1 MEEPIIEAIALTKNF
16 GQKNQYSVLK
26 NINLK
31 IYKGEFI
38 AITGASGSGKSTL
51 LNILSG
57 LDSPSSGEIRYHG
70 KTISSF
76 SDNAL
81 SNFRNQTIGFI
92 FQSYNLQPFLSV
104 YDNIAIPAY
113 LKNSKRAQIES
124 KVDSLL
130 KIMGLEDK
138 QDHQISELSG
148 GQCQRVAIARALI
161 NNPSVIFADEPTG
174 NLDSKSTENIISL
187 LKHINRNLKIT
198 VILVT
203 HEESIAKISDRH
215 IIIKD
220 GELV

>member
-57 LDSPSSGEIRYHG
+57 LDSPSSGEIRYNG

-138 QDHQISELSG
+138 RDHQISGLSG

-161 NNPSVIFADEPTG
+161 NDPSVIFADEPTG

>member
-26 NINLK
+26 NISLK

-57 LDSPSSGEIRYHG
+57 LDSPSSGEIRYHS

-138 QDHQISELSG
+138 RDHQISELSG

-161 NNPSVIFADEPTG
+161 NDPSVIFADEPTG
-174 NLDSKSTENIISL
+174 NLDSQNTENIISIL
-187 LKHINRNLKIT
+187 RHINQNFHIT
-198 VILVT
+198 IILVT
-203 HEESIAKISDRH
+203 HEASIANLADRLLT
-215 IIIKD
+215 IKD
-220 GELV
+220 GELI

>member
-26 NINLK
+26 NISLK

-57 LDSPSSGEIRYHG
+57 LDSPSSGEIRYNG

-138 QDHQISELSG
+138 RDHQISGLSG

-161 NNPSVIFADEPTG
+161 NDPSVIFADEPTG
-174 NLDSKSTENIISL
+174 NLDSQNTENIISIL
-187 LKHINRNLKIT
+187 RHINQNFHIT
-198 VILVT
+198 IILVT
-203 HEESIAKISDRH
+203 HEASIANLADRLLT
-215 IIIKD
+215 IKD
-220 GELV
+220 GELI

>member
-26 NINLK
+26 NISLK

-113 LKNSKRAQIES
+113 LKNLKRAQIES

-138 QDHQISELSG
+138 RDHQISELSG

-161 NNPSVIFADEPTG
+161 NDPSVIFADEPTG
-174 NLDSKSTENIISL
+174 NLDSQNTENIISIL
-187 LKHINRNLKIT
+187 RHINQNFHIT
-198 VILVT
+198 IILVT
-203 HEESIAKISDRH
+203 HEASIANLADRLLT
-215 IIIKD
+215 IKD
-220 GELV
+220 GELI

>member
-26 NINLK
+26 NISLK

-57 LDSPSSGEIRYHG
+57 LDSPSSGEIRYNG

-76 SDNAL
+76 SDNTL
-81 SNFRNQTIGFI
+81 SNFRNQTIGFV

-138 QDHQISELSG
+138 RDHQISELSG

-174 NLDSKSTENIISL
+174 NLDSQNTENIISIL
-187 LKHINRNLKIT
+187 RHINQNFHIT
-198 VILVT
+198 IILVT
-203 HEESIAKISDRH
+203 HEASIANLADRLLT
-215 IIIKD
+215 IKD
-220 GELV
+220 GELI

>member
-1 MEEPIIEAIALTKNF
+1 MEEPIIEALALTKNF
-16 GQKNQYSVLK
+16 GQKNQDPILK

-57 LDSPSSGEIRYHG
+57 LDSPSSGEIHYHG

-138 QDHQISELSG
+138 RDHQISELSG
-148 GQCQRVAIARALI
+148 GQCQRIAIARALI
-161 NNPSVIFADEPTG
+161 NDPSVIFADEPTG

>member
-26 NINLK
+26 NISLK

-113 LKNSKRAQIES
+113 LKNLKRAQIEP

-138 QDHQISELSG
+138 RDHQISELSG

>member
-26 NINLK
+26 NISLK

-113 LKNSKRAQIES
+113 LKNLKRAQIEP

-130 KIMGLEDK
+130 KIMGLEDRR
-138 QDHQISELSG
+138 DHQISELSG

-161 NNPSVIFADEPTG
+161 NDPSVIFADEPTG
-174 NLDSKSTENIISL
+174 NLDSQNTENIISIL
-187 LKHINRNLKIT
+187 RHINQNFHIT
-198 VILVT
+198 IILVT
-203 HEESIAKISDRH
+203 HEASIANLADRLLT
-215 IIIKD
+215 IKD
-220 GELV
+220 GELI

>member
-26 NINLK
+26 NISLK

-57 LDSPSSGEIRYHG
+57 LDSPSSGEIRYNG

-76 SDNAL
+76 SDNTL
-81 SNFRNQTIGFI
+81 SNFRNQTIGFV

-113 LKNSKRAQIES
+113 LKNLKRAQIEP

-138 QDHQISELSG
+138 RDHQISELSG

-161 NNPSVIFADEPTG
+161 NDPSVIFADEPTG
-174 NLDSKSTENIISL
+174 NLDSQNTENITIL
-187 LKHINRNLKIT
+187 RHINQNFHIT
-198 VILVT
+198 IILVT
-203 HEESIAKISDRH
+203 HEASIANLADRLLT
-215 IIIKD
+215 IKD
-220 GELV
+220 GELI

>member
-26 NINLK
+26 NISLK

-57 LDSPSSGEIRYHG
+57 LDSPSSGEIRYNG

-138 QDHQISELSG
+138 RDHQISELSG

-161 NNPSVIFADEPTG
+161 NDPSVIFADEPTG
-174 NLDSKSTENIISL
+174 NLDSQNTENIISIL
-187 LKHINRNLKIT
+187 RHINQNFHIT
-198 VILVT
+198 IILVT
-203 HEESIAKISDRH
+203 HEASIANLADRLLT
-215 IIIKD
+215 IKD
-220 GELV
+220 GELI

>member
-26 NINLK
+26 NISLK

-57 LDSPSSGEIRYHG
+57 LDSPSSGEIRYHS

-113 LKNSKRAQIES
+113 LKNLKRAQIEP

-138 QDHQISELSG
+138 RDHQISELSG

-161 NNPSVIFADEPTG
+161 NDPSVIFADEPTG
-174 NLDSKSTENIISL
+174 NLDSQNTENIISIL
-187 LKHINRNLKIT
+187 RHINQNFHIT
-198 VILVT
+198 IILVT
-203 HEESIAKISDRH
+203 HEASIANLADRLLT
-215 IIIKD
+215 IKD
-220 GELV
+220 GELI

>member
-26 NINLK
+26 NISLK

-57 LDSPSSGEIRYHG
+57 LDSPSSGEIRYNG

-76 SDNAL
+76 SDNTL
-81 SNFRNQTIGFI
+81 SNFRNQTIGFV

-138 QDHQISELSG
+138 RDHQISELSG

-161 NNPSVIFADEPTG
+161 NDPSVIFADEPTG